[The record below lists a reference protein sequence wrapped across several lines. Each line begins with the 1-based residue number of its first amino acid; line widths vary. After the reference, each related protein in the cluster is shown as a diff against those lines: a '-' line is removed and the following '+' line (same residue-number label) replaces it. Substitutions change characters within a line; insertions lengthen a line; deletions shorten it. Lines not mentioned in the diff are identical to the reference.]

1 MIMMRKMG
9 SIGIDLKVDHNKEHV
24 YTELG
29 NVRGV
34 TNFRTI
40 NYSLLADIVYF
51 LPEEQEEIVEKI
63 GKIEGVSDVKQY
75 F

>member
-1 MIMMRKMG
+1 MMRKMG
-9 SIGIDLKVDHNKEHV
+9 SIGIDLKADYDKEHV
-24 YTELG
+24 YAKLG

-51 LPEEQEEIVEKI
+51 LPEEQELIVEEI
-63 GKIEGVSDVKQY
+63 GKIEGISDVKQY